1 MASADSPLALTRG
14 VSPGK
19 VRKLSRRAV
28 RLYPPRFFDSLWASY
43 SLAYLPPVA
52 GLSVCSCSY
61 GRRFAF
67 GFFQLPLTGSTLP
80 FGYGCRCRLRQTP
93 FILIARA
100 HAGHTRER
108 FETVPYIQPS
118 TSRHPLFH
126 CLKKC
131 NGNFELTGHDY
142 SGIKKPDFEKKES
155 IMVLSLSSPLI
166 LASAS
171 PRRKEL
177 LSAVGLTFKVRP
189 ADVDETG
196 LPDENPR
203 AHVRRLSAEKAAV
216 IARRYPKALVL
227 GADTIVVIDGQI
239 LGKPRD
245 QKQARAMMRQ
255 LSNRKHTVFTGFTI
269 ACKQTGAAKTGV
281 VQSAVYFKEISPDE
295 MDWYVNS
302 REPYDK
308 AGGYAA
314 QGMGASFIQAIRG
327 SYTNVIGLPLCEV
340 MEALKS
346 MDAIHFREPA

>member
-1 MASADSPLALTRG
+1 
-14 VSPGK
+14 
-19 VRKLSRRAV
+19 
-28 RLYPPRFFDSLWASY
+28 
-43 SLAYLPPVA
+43 
-52 GLSVCSCSY
+52 
-61 GRRFAF
+61 
-67 GFFQLPLTGSTLP
+67 
-80 FGYGCRCRLRQTP
+80 
-93 FILIARA
+93 
-100 HAGHTRER
+100 RER

>member
-1 MASADSPLALTRG
+1 M
-14 VSPGK
+14 VK
-19 VRKLSRRAV
+19 
-28 RLYPPRFFDSLWASY
+28 
-43 SLAYLPPVA
+43 
-52 GLSVCSCSY
+52 
-61 GRRFAF
+61 
-67 GFFQLPLTGSTLP
+67 
-80 FGYGCRCRLRQTP
+80 CR
-93 FILIARA
+93 
-100 HAGHTRER
+100 
-108 FETVPYIQPS
+108 V
-118 TSRHPLFH
+118 
-126 CLKKC
+126 
-131 NGNFELTGHDY
+131 
-142 SGIKKPDFEKKES
+142 
-155 IMVLSLSSPLI
+155 
-166 LASAS
+166 
-171 PRRKEL
+171 
-177 LSAVGLTFKVRP
+177 
-189 ADVDETG
+189 
-196 LPDENPR
+196 
-203 AHVRRLSAEKAAV
+203 AEKAAV